1 MPDSKIIN
9 TKVTKEEALEF
20 HRSGKPGKIQIDLI
34 KKLNNARDLSL
45 AYSPGVGFPCLEIEK
60 NPDLAYEYT
69 SKGNFVAVISNGTA
83 VLGFGDI
90 GHLAG
95 KPVMEGKSVL
105 FKRFADIDSIDIEV
119 KTRDEDKFIE
129 IVENI
134 GDTWGGINLED
145 IKAPECFKIERELQK
160 RLNIP
165 VFHDDQHGTA
175 IISLAGVINAAKIT
189 GRKFSDMKVVVN
201 GSGAAGISCLRML
214 IDYGI
219 KKENA
224 FLCDQKGVIY
234 EGREGVNDVKA
245 EFAQKTDKCKTLKEA
260 LNGAD
265 LLLGLS
271 VKGAFGQ
278 EQILAMA
285 KDPIIFVMAN
295 PDPEMTP
302 EEIKEVRP
310 DAVIATGRSDYPNQ
324 VNNVMCFPF
333 LFRGALDTRSSCVNQ
348 EMKIAAAEAIAKLAQ
363 EKTPNEV
370 KIAYG
375 GHDLK
380 FGRDYI
386 IPTPFDPRLIVEVA
400 SEVAKAAMKTGVARI
415 KIKDIEAYKVQLKER
430 IGL

>member
-1 MPDSKIIN
+1 MSDSKMIN
-9 TKVTKEEALEF
+9 AKVTKEEALAF
-20 HRSGKPGKIQIDLI
+20 HANGKPGKLQVDPI

-45 AYSPGVGFPCLEIEK
+45 AYSPGVGFPCLEIKE
-60 NPDLAYEYT
+60 NPELAYDYT

-83 VLGFGDI
+83 VLGFGNI
-90 GHLAG
+90 GHMAG

-119 KTRDEDKFIE
+119 KTQDEDKFIE

-145 IKAPECFKIERELQK
+145 IKAPECFKIETELQK
-160 RLNIP
+160 KLNIP

-189 GRKFSDMKVVVN
+189 GRKFEEMRVVVN
-201 GSGAAGISCLRML
+201 GSGAAGISCLKML

-234 EGREGVNDVKA
+234 EGRDGLNEIKA
-245 EFAQKTDKCKTLKEA
+245 KFAQKTDKFKTLKEA
-260 LNGAD
+260 LTGAD

-271 VKGAFGQ
+271 VKGAFGS
-278 EQILAMA
+278 EEISVMSPN
-285 KDPIIFVMAN
+285 PIIFAMAN

-302 EEIKEVRP
+302 EEIYKTRP
-310 DAVIATGRSDYPNQ
+310 DAIIATGRSDYVNQ

-348 EMKIAAAEAIAKLAQ
+348 EMKIAAAEAIAKIA
-363 EKTPNEV
+363 EKEV
-370 KIAYG
+370 PQSVKDAYQNQQMS
-375 GHDLK
+375 

-386 IPTPFDPRLIVEVA
+386 IPTPFDPRLISEIASSVA
-400 SEVAKAAMKTGVARI
+400 VAAMETGVARV
-415 KIKDIEAYKVQLKER
+415 KISDIEKYKQNLSLRVA
-430 IGL
+430 